1 VSALRVGI
9 QLDEFGRPMRS
20 VLRDEGPGRGRT
32 SAHSAT
38 TTPSYRGTLVVGSPG
53 IEERKR
59 ESARQLKQDPE
70 GAAA

>member
-1 VSALRVGI
+1 MSALRIGI

-32 SAHSAT
+32 SAHAST

-59 ESARQLKQDPE
+59 ESARQLKRIRK
-70 GAAA
+70 GLTA